1 MKKKKVNEA
10 AIKCPECGKRC
21 KPTKIG
27 VAGTNVKGWRCS
39 CGYELISPEE
49 IERAYLLMQAKKH
62 EKVKISKRG
71 NSYMITIPK
80 AIAEAIQI
88 EKIKIA
94 EIFLTDEHTISVKV

>member
-1 MKKKKVNEA
+1 MKKKRVDEGG
-10 AIKCPECGKRC
+10 IKCPECKKKC

-27 VAGTNVKGWRCS
+27 VAGANVKGWRCS

-49 IERAYLLMQAKKH
+49 IERAYLLMQARKH
-62 EKVKISKRG
+62 ERVKISKRG

-94 EIFLTDEHTISVKV
+94 EIFLKDEHTISVKV

>member
-1 MKKKKVNEA
+1 MKKESMDKG
-10 AIKCPECGKRC
+10 AIKCPECGSKC

-27 VAGTNVKGWRCS
+27 VAGANVKGWRCD

-49 IERAYLLMQAKKH
+49 IEKAYLLMQAKKH

-94 EIFLTDEHTISVKV
+94 EIFLRDEHTISVKV